1 MKKWCLFLL
10 TYFCVC
16 LLAACA
22 GAESPAAGEP
32 APGGTPSDEPQTGGE
47 TTESGMVTDI

>member
-32 APGGTPSDEPQTGGE
+32 PPAARRRTSPRPGERRRSREW
-47 TTESGMVTDI
+47 